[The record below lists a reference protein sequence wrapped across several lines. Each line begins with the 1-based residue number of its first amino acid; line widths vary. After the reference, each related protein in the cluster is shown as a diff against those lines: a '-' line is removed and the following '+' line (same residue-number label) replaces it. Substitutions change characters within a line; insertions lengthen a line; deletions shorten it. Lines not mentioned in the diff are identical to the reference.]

1 MFPNLPYDGYTWQI
15 TQHAGI
21 VCADTV
27 VGLLRGCSHLD
38 GKKLNIADIDSRLV
52 QSGRFASKTD
62 RSIWRDYQQ
71 VLSEFGFT
79 VGSASSNGVFLL
91 TPIARELLAGKIS
104 FAEAMTLQLMRYQYA
119 NGFKQTIR
127 DIKLNDGK
135 NVSSFKS
142 LTEIQENYGV
152 KVRPFVIVWEI
163 LNRLFQDD
171 PKEAYLTADEMS
183 AFVLCCSTHTD
194 VSTCGNAILANRKG
208 NNRIEIQ
215 GSQGKNVRRNAA
227 DWMKLLS
234 LTSIFSLDA
243 ESKGNRLFLS
253 EQASFYEKTLQT
265 FFDSFNER
273 ISFWNSVD
281 EDWFSFY
288 GRIDPKLISL
298 LKELPRNLGWLMP
311 SFVGGME
318 KKETFLSKPSGLDS
332 RPSQIIYF
340 GAPGTGKSFTLKIQT
355 APFEEQKK
363 IRKDKK
369 DEIRNAI
376 AEAITKSGKLTL
388 LNSIGFK
395 YSDELKNIQRKDL
408 PSYCEYDKIDEL
420 YIGSNAKP
428 ISETIQ
434 ITKDDQLTDI
444 DFIKDLIQN
453 KRGNNNSL
461 KWANAIGF
469 KFGDFLK
476 DWTHDELRKTFELSE
491 PQMWWIYRG
500 AQASQIRSSEIET
513 EIKYV
518 ERVTFHPNYS
528 YAQFVGTYK
537 PVQDNDDKKQ
547 IKYEYVPGPFMR
559 MYCSAKKNPNNDFL
573 LIIEEINR
581 ANVAA
586 VFGDVFQLLDRK
598 KGVSEY
604 PVAASEDVRNYLADN
619 GINDKELCIPK
630 NMYIWATMNS
640 ADQGVFPMDTAFKR
654 RWEFEYID
662 INNNESEIDSFYL
675 PTCIV
680 EKENKCIFENW
691 NSLRKKLNE
700 KLQLIG
706 VNEDKLLG
714 PFFINKDTL
723 EEISSLIEPRKDEKN
738 EEYISVDF
746 QITTDDAR
754 SQNKKKIEA
763 FQKSFESKVLMYLYE
778 DMRMYRP
785 DIFQIKVDGKD
796 IDKPRLSQ
804 IFKAFERD
812 GIEIFNFST
821 DRS

>member
-1 MFPNLPYDGYTWQI
+1 MKNKDFAQSFFSFFQNNKSFLTKEDVEYLASSHDFGNYTVLKESHGSPDEEYKEDGYQRYYKEFLLDLYGKKFLVSQQWYSKQSPYNLQKFAEWLINKAKEKNFPKDKIPSEFFEGMNLPKGEIEERDNDNENVINESQNDDS
-15 TQHAGI
+15 Q
-21 VCADTV
+21 
-27 VGLLRGCSHLD
+27 S
-38 GKKLNIADIDSRLV
+38 KKLV
-52 QSGRFASKTD
+52 HQK
-62 RSIWRDYQQ
+62 
-71 VLSEFGFT
+71 
-79 VGSASSNGVFLL
+79 
-91 TPIARELLAGKIS
+91 
-104 FAEAMTLQLMRYQYA
+104 
-119 NGFKQTIR
+119 
-127 DIKLNDGK
+127 
-135 NVSSFKS
+135 
-142 LTEIQENYGV
+142 
-152 KVRPFVIVWEI
+152 
-163 LNRLFQDD
+163 
-171 PKEAYLTADEMS
+171 
-183 AFVLCCSTHTD
+183 
-194 VSTCGNAILANRKG
+194 
-208 NNRIEIQ
+208 
-215 GSQGKNVRRNAA
+215 
-227 DWMKLLS
+227 
-234 LTSIFSLDA
+234 
-243 ESKGNRLFLS
+243 
-253 EQASFYEKTLQT
+253 
-265 FFDSFNER
+265 
-273 ISFWNSVD
+273 
-281 EDWFSFY
+281 
-288 GRIDPKLISL
+288 
-298 LKELPRNLGWLMP
+298 
-311 SFVGGME
+311 
-318 KKETFLSKPSGLDS
+318 
-332 RPSQIIYF
+332 IYF
-340 GAPGTGKSFTLKIQT
+340 GAPGTGKSYTLKKQSS
-355 APFEEQKK
+355 PFEDQKK

-476 DWTHDELRKTFELSE
+476 DWTLDELRKTFELSE

-598 KGVSEY
+598 KGGSEY

-619 GINDKELCIPK
+619 GINDKELCIPN

-654 RWEFEYID
+654 RWEFEYIGID
-662 INNNESEIDSFYL
+662 ENEDGIKDYEIPLQKKEDGSHEWIKWNNLRHSIND
-675 PTCIV
+675 
-680 EKENKCIFENW
+680 
-691 NSLRKKLNE
+691 KLTE
-700 KLQLIG
+700 MKI
-706 VNEDKLLG
+706 NEDKLLG
-714 PFFINKDTL
+714 PYFIS
-723 EEISSLIEPRKDEKN
+723 EEKLKLVEGKKEDNADEF
-738 EEYISVDF
+738 V
-746 QITTDDAR
+746 
-754 SQNKKKIEA
+754 
-763 FQKSFESKVLMYLYE
+763 KSFKSKVLMYLFE
-778 DMRMYRP
+778 DAVKMRPGDLFDENAVGKLRFS
-785 DIFQIKVDGKD
+785 DICKKFDEIGQG
-796 IDKPRLSQ
+796 
-804 IFKAFERD
+804 
-812 GIEIFNFST
+812 IFNFKK
-821 DRS
+821 

>member
-1 MFPNLPYDGYTWQI
+1 MNKEDFRKYLQEVAVSKRTKSHFSSGAVTSYLSFLKKEKIFDYAPDKWENAKEFYEITEPEELKKIIDDLKSDSLFVNRDVSDNQYYRSNALEQYYNFLLYKKGIKEIPSENLPVEEDNT
-15 TQHAGI
+15 
-21 VCADTV
+21 
-27 VGLLRGCSHLD
+27 
-38 GKKLNIADIDSRLV
+38 
-52 QSGRFASKTD
+52 
-62 RSIWRDYQQ
+62 
-71 VLSEFGFT
+71 
-79 VGSASSNGVFLL
+79 L
-91 TPIARELLAGKIS
+91 TKQKI
-104 FAEAMTLQLMRYQYA
+104 L
-119 NGFKQTIR
+119 
-127 DIKLNDGK
+127 
-135 NVSSFKS
+135 
-142 LTEIQENYGV
+142 
-152 KVRPFVIVWEI
+152 
-163 LNRLFQDD
+163 
-171 PKEAYLTADEMS
+171 
-183 AFVLCCSTHTD
+183 
-194 VSTCGNAILANRKG
+194 
-208 NNRIEIQ
+208 
-215 GSQGKNVRRNAA
+215 
-227 DWMKLLS
+227 
-234 LTSIFSLDA
+234 
-243 ESKGNRLFLS
+243 
-253 EQASFYEKTLQT
+253 
-265 FFDSFNER
+265 
-273 ISFWNSVD
+273 
-281 EDWFSFY
+281 
-288 GRIDPKLISL
+288 
-298 LKELPRNLGWLMP
+298 
-311 SFVGGME
+311 
-318 KKETFLSKPSGLDS
+318 
-332 RPSQIIYF
+332 F
-340 GAPGTGKSFTLKIQT
+340 GAPGTGKSFTLKTQSS
-355 APFEEQKK
+355 PFEDQKK

-476 DWTHDELRKTFELSE
+476 DWTLDELRKTFELSE

-619 GINDKELCIPK
+619 GINDKELCIPN

-654 RWEFEYID
+654 RWEFEYIGIDENEDGIKDYD
-662 INNNESEIDSFYL
+662 IPLQKKTDGFHEW
-675 PTCIV
+675 V
-680 EKENKCIFENW
+680 KW
-691 NSLRKKLNE
+691 NDLRHSINDKLTE
-700 KLQLIG
+700 MKI
-706 VNEDKLLG
+706 NEDKLLG
-714 PFFINKDTL
+714 PYFIS
-723 EEISSLIEPRKDEKN
+723 EEKLKLVEGKKEDNADEF
-738 EEYISVDF
+738 V
-746 QITTDDAR
+746 
-754 SQNKKKIEA
+754 
-763 FQKSFESKVLMYLYE
+763 KSFKSKVLMYLFE
-778 DMRMYRP
+778 DAVKMRPGDLFDENAVGRLRFS
-785 DIFQIKVDGKD
+785 DICKKFDEIGQG
-796 IDKPRLSQ
+796 
-804 IFKAFERD
+804 
-812 GIEIFNFST
+812 IFNFKK
-821 DRS
+821 

>member
-1 MFPNLPYDGYTWQI
+1 MKNKDFAQSFFSFFQNNKSFLTKEDVEYLASSHDFGNYTVLKESHGSPDEEYKEDGYQRYYKEFLLDLYGKKFLVSQQWYSRQSPYNLQKFAEWLIKKAKEKNFPKDKIPSEFFEGMNLPKGEAVERDNDNENVINESQNDNS
-15 TQHAGI
+15 Q
-21 VCADTV
+21 
-27 VGLLRGCSHLD
+27 S
-38 GKKLNIADIDSRLV
+38 KKLV
-52 QSGRFASKTD
+52 HQ
-62 RSIWRDYQQ
+62 
-71 VLSEFGFT
+71 
-79 VGSASSNGVFLL
+79 
-91 TPIARELLAGKIS
+91 KI
-104 FAEAMTLQLMRYQYA
+104 F
-119 NGFKQTIR
+119 
-127 DIKLNDGK
+127 
-135 NVSSFKS
+135 
-142 LTEIQENYGV
+142 
-152 KVRPFVIVWEI
+152 
-163 LNRLFQDD
+163 
-171 PKEAYLTADEMS
+171 
-183 AFVLCCSTHTD
+183 
-194 VSTCGNAILANRKG
+194 
-208 NNRIEIQ
+208 
-215 GSQGKNVRRNAA
+215 
-227 DWMKLLS
+227 
-234 LTSIFSLDA
+234 
-243 ESKGNRLFLS
+243 
-253 EQASFYEKTLQT
+253 
-265 FFDSFNER
+265 
-273 ISFWNSVD
+273 
-281 EDWFSFY
+281 
-288 GRIDPKLISL
+288 
-298 LKELPRNLGWLMP
+298 
-311 SFVGGME
+311 
-318 KKETFLSKPSGLDS
+318 
-332 RPSQIIYF
+332 F
-340 GAPGTGKSFTLKIQT
+340 GAPGTGKSFTLKTQSS
-355 APFEEQKK
+355 PFEDQKK

-434 ITKDDQLTDI
+434 ITKDDQLSDI

-476 DWTHDELRKTFELSE
+476 DWTLDELRKTFELSE

-619 GINDKELCIPK
+619 GINDKELCIPN

-654 RWEFEYID
+654 RWEFEYIGID
-662 INNNESEIDSFYL
+662 ENEDGIKVYDIPLQKNTDGSHEWIKWNDLRHSINN
-675 PTCIV
+675 
-680 EKENKCIFENW
+680 
-691 NSLRKKLNE
+691 KLTE
-700 KLQLIG
+700 MKI
-706 VNEDKLLG
+706 NEDKLLG
-714 PFFINKDTL
+714 PYFIS
-723 EEISSLIEPRKDEKN
+723 EEKLKLVEGKN
-738 EEYISVDF
+738 EENAAEFV
-746 QITTDDAR
+746 
-754 SQNKKKIEA
+754 
-763 FQKSFESKVLMYLYE
+763 KSFKSKVLMYLFE
-778 DMRMYRP
+778 DAVKMRPGDLFDESAIGRLRFS
-785 DIFQIKVDGKD
+785 DICQKFDEIGQD
-796 IDKPRLSQ
+796 
-804 IFKAFERD
+804 
-812 GIEIFNFST
+812 IFNFKK
-821 DRS
+821 

>member
-1 MFPNLPYDGYTWQI
+1 MKNKDFAQSFFSFFQNNKSFLTKEDVEYLASSHDFGNYTVLKESHGSPDEEYKEDGYQRYYKEFLLDLYGKKFLVSQQWYSRQSPYNLQKFAEWLIKKAKEKNFPKDKIPSEFFEGMNLPKGEAVERDNDNENVINESQNGN
-15 TQHAGI
+15 
-21 VCADTV
+21 
-27 VGLLRGCSHLD
+27 S
-38 GKKLNIADIDSRLV
+38 
-52 QSGRFASKTD
+52 QSKVH
-62 RSIWRDYQQ
+62 Q
-71 VLSEFGFT
+71 
-79 VGSASSNGVFLL
+79 
-91 TPIARELLAGKIS
+91 KI
-104 FAEAMTLQLMRYQYA
+104 F
-119 NGFKQTIR
+119 
-127 DIKLNDGK
+127 
-135 NVSSFKS
+135 
-142 LTEIQENYGV
+142 
-152 KVRPFVIVWEI
+152 
-163 LNRLFQDD
+163 
-171 PKEAYLTADEMS
+171 
-183 AFVLCCSTHTD
+183 
-194 VSTCGNAILANRKG
+194 
-208 NNRIEIQ
+208 
-215 GSQGKNVRRNAA
+215 
-227 DWMKLLS
+227 
-234 LTSIFSLDA
+234 
-243 ESKGNRLFLS
+243 
-253 EQASFYEKTLQT
+253 
-265 FFDSFNER
+265 
-273 ISFWNSVD
+273 
-281 EDWFSFY
+281 
-288 GRIDPKLISL
+288 
-298 LKELPRNLGWLMP
+298 
-311 SFVGGME
+311 
-318 KKETFLSKPSGLDS
+318 
-332 RPSQIIYF
+332 F
-340 GAPGTGKSFTLKIQT
+340 GAPGTGKSFTLKTQSS
-355 APFEEQKK
+355 PFEDQKK

-476 DWTHDELRKTFELSE
+476 DWTLDELRKTFELSE

-619 GINDKELCIPK
+619 GINDKELCIPN

-654 RWEFEYID
+654 RWEFEYIGID
-662 INNNESEIDSFYL
+662 ENEDGIKDYEIPLQKKEDGSHEWVKWNDLRHSIND
-675 PTCIV
+675 
-680 EKENKCIFENW
+680 
-691 NSLRKKLNE
+691 KLTE
-700 KLQLIG
+700 MKI
-706 VNEDKLLG
+706 NEDKLLG
-714 PFFINKDTL
+714 PYFIS
-723 EEISSLIEPRKDEKN
+723 EEKLKLVEGKN
-738 EEYISVDF
+738 EEKADEFV
-746 QITTDDAR
+746 
-754 SQNKKKIEA
+754 
-763 FQKSFESKVLMYLYE
+763 KSFKSKVLMYLFE
-778 DMRMYRP
+778 DAVKMRPGDLFDENAVGRLRFS
-785 DIFQIKVDGKD
+785 DICKKFDEIGQG
-796 IDKPRLSQ
+796 
-804 IFKAFERD
+804 
-812 GIEIFNFST
+812 IFNFKK
-821 DRS
+821 

>member
-1 MFPNLPYDGYTWQI
+1 MKNKDFAQSFFSFFQNNKSFLTKEDVEYLASSHDFGNYTVLKESHGSPDEEYKEDGYQRYYKEFLLDLYGKKFLVSQQWYSRQSPYNLQKFAEWLIKKAKEKNFPKDKIPSEFFEGMNLPKGEAVERDNDNENVINESQNDNS
-15 TQHAGI
+15 Q
-21 VCADTV
+21 
-27 VGLLRGCSHLD
+27 S
-38 GKKLNIADIDSRLV
+38 KKLV
-52 QSGRFASKTD
+52 HQ
-62 RSIWRDYQQ
+62 
-71 VLSEFGFT
+71 
-79 VGSASSNGVFLL
+79 
-91 TPIARELLAGKIS
+91 KI
-104 FAEAMTLQLMRYQYA
+104 F
-119 NGFKQTIR
+119 
-127 DIKLNDGK
+127 
-135 NVSSFKS
+135 
-142 LTEIQENYGV
+142 
-152 KVRPFVIVWEI
+152 
-163 LNRLFQDD
+163 
-171 PKEAYLTADEMS
+171 
-183 AFVLCCSTHTD
+183 
-194 VSTCGNAILANRKG
+194 
-208 NNRIEIQ
+208 
-215 GSQGKNVRRNAA
+215 
-227 DWMKLLS
+227 
-234 LTSIFSLDA
+234 
-243 ESKGNRLFLS
+243 
-253 EQASFYEKTLQT
+253 
-265 FFDSFNER
+265 
-273 ISFWNSVD
+273 
-281 EDWFSFY
+281 
-288 GRIDPKLISL
+288 
-298 LKELPRNLGWLMP
+298 
-311 SFVGGME
+311 
-318 KKETFLSKPSGLDS
+318 
-332 RPSQIIYF
+332 F
-340 GAPGTGKSFTLKIQT
+340 GAPGTGKSFTLKTQSS
-355 APFEEQKK
+355 PFEDQKK

-395 YSDELKNIQRKDL
+395 YSNELKNIQRKDL

-434 ITKDDQLTDI
+434 ITKDDQLSDI

-476 DWTHDELRKTFELSE
+476 DWTLDELRKTFELSE

-619 GINDKELCIPK
+619 GINDKELCIPN

-654 RWEFEYID
+654 RWEFEYIGID
-662 INNNESEIDSFYL
+662 ENEDGIKVYDIPLQKNTDGSHEWIKWNDLRHSINN
-675 PTCIV
+675 
-680 EKENKCIFENW
+680 
-691 NSLRKKLNE
+691 KLTE
-700 KLQLIG
+700 MKI
-706 VNEDKLLG
+706 NEDKLLG
-714 PFFINKDTL
+714 PYFIS
-723 EEISSLIEPRKDEKN
+723 EEKLKLVEGKN
-738 EEYISVDF
+738 EENAAEFV
-746 QITTDDAR
+746 
-754 SQNKKKIEA
+754 
-763 FQKSFESKVLMYLYE
+763 KSFKSKVLMYLFE
-778 DMRMYRP
+778 DAVKMRPGDLFDESAIGRLRFS
-785 DIFQIKVDGKD
+785 DICQKFDEIGQD
-796 IDKPRLSQ
+796 
-804 IFKAFERD
+804 
-812 GIEIFNFST
+812 IFNFKK
-821 DRS
+821 

>member
-1 MFPNLPYDGYTWQI
+1 MNKEDFRKYLQEVAVSKRTKSHFSSGAVTSYLSFLKKEKIFDYAPDKWENAKEFYEITEPEELKKIIDDLKSDSLFVNRDVSDNQYYRSNALEQYYNFLLYKKGIKEIPSENLPVEEDNTLTKQ
-15 TQHAGI
+15 
-21 VCADTV
+21 
-27 VGLLRGCSHLD
+27 
-38 GKKLNIADIDSRLV
+38 K
-52 QSGRFASKTD
+52 
-62 RSIWRDYQQ
+62 
-71 VLSEFGFT
+71 
-79 VGSASSNGVFLL
+79 VF
-91 TPIARELLAGKIS
+91 
-104 FAEAMTLQLMRYQYA
+104 
-119 NGFKQTIR
+119 
-127 DIKLNDGK
+127 
-135 NVSSFKS
+135 
-142 LTEIQENYGV
+142 
-152 KVRPFVIVWEI
+152 
-163 LNRLFQDD
+163 
-171 PKEAYLTADEMS
+171 
-183 AFVLCCSTHTD
+183 
-194 VSTCGNAILANRKG
+194 
-208 NNRIEIQ
+208 
-215 GSQGKNVRRNAA
+215 
-227 DWMKLLS
+227 
-234 LTSIFSLDA
+234 
-243 ESKGNRLFLS
+243 
-253 EQASFYEKTLQT
+253 
-265 FFDSFNER
+265 
-273 ISFWNSVD
+273 
-281 EDWFSFY
+281 
-288 GRIDPKLISL
+288 
-298 LKELPRNLGWLMP
+298 
-311 SFVGGME
+311 
-318 KKETFLSKPSGLDS
+318 
-332 RPSQIIYF
+332 F
-340 GAPGTGKSFTLKIQT
+340 GAPGTGKSFTLKTQSS
-355 APFEEQKK
+355 PFEDQKK

-434 ITKDDQLTDI
+434 ITKDDQLSDI

-476 DWTHDELRKTFELSE
+476 DWTLDELRKTFELSE

-619 GINDKELCIPK
+619 GINDKELCIPN

-654 RWEFEYID
+654 RWEFEYIGID
-662 INNNESEIDSFYL
+662 ENEDGIKDYEIPLQKKEDGSHEWIKWNDLRHSIND
-675 PTCIV
+675 
-680 EKENKCIFENW
+680 
-691 NSLRKKLNE
+691 KLTE
-700 KLQLIG
+700 MKI
-706 VNEDKLLG
+706 NEDKLLG
-714 PFFINKDTL
+714 PYFIT
-723 EEISSLIEPRKDEKN
+723 EEKLKLVEGKKEDNADEF
-738 EEYISVDF
+738 V
-746 QITTDDAR
+746 
-754 SQNKKKIEA
+754 
-763 FQKSFESKVLMYLYE
+763 KSFKSKVLMYLFE
-778 DMRMYRP
+778 DAVKMRPGDLFNENVIGRLRFS
-785 DIFQIKVDGKD
+785 DICKKFDEIGQG
-796 IDKPRLSQ
+796 
-804 IFKAFERD
+804 
-812 GIEIFNFST
+812 IFNFKK
-821 DRS
+821 